1 TPQRRHLA
9 AAIAAVRA
17 NRSLDELDGW
27 LPAHGAAF
35 LRSGAEM
42 TARFARYP
50 GAIAHT
56 VALADELSFPLRR
69 VKPALPK
76 QEVPPGHT
84 PMSGLRHRVWEAVPR
99 AYPDLLPEQRARIE
113 RELSVIEMKDFPGYF
128 LIVHGIVQEAR
139 RRGILCQG
147 RGSAANSA
155 V

>member
-1 TPQRRHLA
+1 
-9 AAIAAVRA
+9 AIAQ
-17 NRSLDELDGW
+17 
-27 LPAHGAAF
+27 
-35 LRSGAEM
+35 
-42 TARFARYP
+42 
-50 GAIAHT
+50 T

-84 PMSGLRHRVWEAVPR
+84 PMSWLRHLVWEAVPR

-155 V
+155 VCYLLAITAVDAIFYDLPFERFLSSLRDEEPDIDVDFDS